1 MKPIQHLYCSWDG
14 TGHWKHSDTAT
25 ISKLTVD
32 LFIEML
38 FKDGGIQVSF
48 VIAKEK
54 KRKEKKRKEKKRK
67 EEQSLHSNEYSDQ
80 SCLGHS
86 LWLVRRKR
94 LRDVHMKA
102 HKHTRV
108 HTHTFPKLLK
118 QC

>member
-54 KRKEKKRKEKKRK
+54 KRKEKKRKEKRNNPST
-67 EEQSLHSNEYSDQ
+67 QMSTAI
-80 SCLGHS
+80 
-86 LWLVRRKR
+86 
-94 LRDVHMKA
+94 KA
-102 HKHTRV
+102 ASATRYGW
-108 HTHTFPKLLK
+108 
-118 QC
+118 